1 MASLMEDLISI
12 LEQED
17 SLYEDLLKPSM
28 SKTPVLISGDLE
40 ALSRITE
47 DEQEIVNKV
56 NALDKKREEGMKDIA
71 NVLGKDVKTLKLTDL
86 IDVLRSRPAEQNRLA
101 AIYDKLSD
109 TIGQMKRTNE
119 QNKELI
125 ESSLEMV
132 QFDMNVLQAYKAAP
146 ETANYSRNA
155 LNSGA
160 YMGNMKGGFD
170 AKQ

>member
-17 SLYEDLLKPSM
+17 SLYEDLLKLSM

-86 IDVLRSRPAEQNRLA
+86 IEILRSRPAEQNRLA

-146 ETANYSRNA
+146 ETANYSKNA

-160 YMGNMKGGFD
+160 YMGNTKGGFD

>member
-1 MASLMEDLISI
+1 MEDLISI

-17 SLYEDLLKPSM
+17 SLYEDLLKLSM

-132 QFDMNVLQAYKAAP
+132 QFDMNVLQAYRAAP
-146 ETANYSRNA
+146 GTANYSRNA

-160 YMGNMKGGFD
+160 YMGNTKGGSD

>member
-17 SLYEDLLKPSM
+17 SLYEDLLKLSM

-86 IDVLRSRPAEQNRLA
+86 IDILRSRPAEQNRLA

-119 QNKELI
+119 QNRELI

-146 ETANYSRNA
+146 ETANYSKNA

-160 YMGNMKGGFD
+160 YMGNTKGGFD

>member
-17 SLYEDLLKPSM
+17 SLYEDLLKLSM
-28 SKTPVLISGDLE
+28 IKTPVLISGDLE

>member
-1 MASLMEDLISI
+1 MEDLISI

-17 SLYEDLLKPSM
+17 SLYEDLLKLSM

-146 ETANYSRNA
+146 ETANYSKNA

-160 YMGNMKGGFD
+160 YMGNTKGGFD

>member
-1 MASLMEDLISI
+1 MEDLISI

-17 SLYEDLLKPSM
+17 SLYEDLLKLSM

-86 IDVLRSRPAEQNRLA
+86 IEILRSRPAEQNRLA

>member
-17 SLYEDLLKPSM
+17 SLYEDLLKLSM

-146 ETANYSRNA
+146 ETANYSKNA

>member
-12 LEQED
+12 LEQEN
-17 SLYEDLLKPSM
+17 SLYEDLLKLSM

-86 IDVLRSRPAEQNRLA
+86 IEVLKSRPAEQNRLA

-119 QNKELI
+119 QNRELI

-146 ETANYSRNA
+146 ETANYSKNA

-160 YMGNMKGGFD
+160 YMGNTKGGFD

>member
-17 SLYEDLLKPSM
+17 SLYEDLLKLSM

-86 IDVLRSRPAEQNRLA
+86 IEILRSRPAEQNRLA

-160 YMGNMKGGFD
+160 YMGNTKGGFD

>member
-1 MASLMEDLISI
+1 MEDLISI

-17 SLYEDLLKPSM
+17 SLYEDLLKLSM

-86 IDVLRSRPAEQNRLA
+86 IEILRSRPAEQNRLA

-119 QNKELI
+119 QNTELI

-146 ETANYSRNA
+146 ETANYSKNA

-160 YMGNMKGGFD
+160 YMGNTKGGFD

>member
-1 MASLMEDLISI
+1 MEDLISI

-17 SLYEDLLKPSM
+17 SLYEDLLKLSM

-146 ETANYSRNA
+146 ETANYSKNA

>member
-1 MASLMEDLISI
+1 MVSLMEDLISI

-17 SLYEDLLKPSM
+17 SLYEDLLKLSM

-119 QNKELI
+119 QNRELI

-146 ETANYSRNA
+146 ETANYSKNA

-160 YMGNMKGGFD
+160 YMGNTKGGFD

>member
-17 SLYEDLLKPSM
+17 SLYEDLLKLSM

-56 NALDKKREEGMKDIA
+56 NARDKKREEGMKDIA

-119 QNKELI
+119 QNRELI

-146 ETANYSRNA
+146 ETANYSKNA

-160 YMGNMKGGFD
+160 YMGNTKGGFD

>member
-1 MASLMEDLISI
+1 MEDLISI

-17 SLYEDLLKPSM
+17 SLYEDLLKLSM

-119 QNKELI
+119 QNRELI

-146 ETANYSRNA
+146 ETANYSKNA

>member
-17 SLYEDLLKPSM
+17 SLYEDLLKLSM

-119 QNKELI
+119 QNRELI

>member
-17 SLYEDLLKPSM
+17 SLYEDLLKLSM

-86 IDVLRSRPAEQNRLA
+86 IEILRSRPAEQNRLA

-119 QNKELI
+119 QNRELI
-125 ESSLEMV
+125 ENSLEMV

-146 ETANYSRNA
+146 ETANYSKNA

-160 YMGNMKGGFD
+160 YMGNTKGGFD

>member
-1 MASLMEDLISI
+1 MEDLISI

-17 SLYEDLLKPSM
+17 SLYEDLLKLSM

-71 NVLGKDVKTLKLTDL
+71 NVLGKDVKTLKLTDM

>member
-1 MASLMEDLISI
+1 MEDLISI
-12 LEQED
+12 LEQEN
-17 SLYEDLLKPSM
+17 SLYEDLLKLSM

-119 QNKELI
+119 QNRELI

-146 ETANYSRNA
+146 ETANYSKNA

-160 YMGNMKGGFD
+160 YMGNTKGGFD

>member
-17 SLYEDLLKPSM
+17 SVYEDLLKLSM

-119 QNKELI
+119 QNRELI

-146 ETANYSRNA
+146 ETANYSKNA

-160 YMGNMKGGFD
+160 YMGNTKGGFD

>member
-1 MASLMEDLISI
+1 MEDLISI

-17 SLYEDLLKPSM
+17 SLYEDLLKLSM

-109 TIGQMKRTNE
+109 IIGQMKRTNE

>member
-17 SLYEDLLKPSM
+17 SLYEDLLKLSM

-119 QNKELI
+119 QNRELI

-132 QFDMNVLQAYKAAP
+132 QFDRNVLQAYKAAP

>member
-1 MASLMEDLISI
+1 MEDLISI

-17 SLYEDLLKPSM
+17 SLYEDLLKLSM

-86 IDVLRSRPAEQNRLA
+86 IEILRSRPAEQNRLA

-119 QNKELI
+119 QNRELI

-160 YMGNMKGGFD
+160 YMGNTKGGFD

>member
-17 SLYEDLLKPSM
+17 SLYEDLLKLSM

-86 IDVLRSRPAEQNRLA
+86 IEILRSRPAEQNRLA

-125 ESSLEMV
+125 ENSLEMV

>member
-1 MASLMEDLISI
+1 MEDLISI

-17 SLYEDLLKPSM
+17 SLYEDLLKLSM

-86 IDVLRSRPAEQNRLA
+86 IEILRSRPAVQNRLA

-119 QNKELI
+119 QNRELI

-146 ETANYSRNA
+146 ETANYSKNA

>member
-17 SLYEDLLKPSM
+17 SLYEDLLKLSM

-101 AIYDKLSD
+101 SIYDKLSD

-146 ETANYSRNA
+146 ETANYSKNA

>member
-1 MASLMEDLISI
+1 MEDL

-17 SLYEDLLKPSM
+17 SLYEDLLKLSM

-119 QNKELI
+119 QNRELI

>member
-17 SLYEDLLKPSM
+17 SLYEDLLKLSM

-86 IDVLRSRPAEQNRLA
+86 IEILRSRPAEQNRLA

-119 QNKELI
+119 QNRELI

-132 QFDMNVLQAYKAAP
+132 RFDMNVLQAYKAAP
-146 ETANYSRNA
+146 ETANYSKNA

-160 YMGNMKGGFD
+160 YMGNTKGGFD

>member
-1 MASLMEDLISI
+1 MEDLISI

-17 SLYEDLLKPSM
+17 SLYEDLLKLSM
-28 SKTPVLISGDLE
+28 SKTPVLISVDLE

-119 QNKELI
+119 QNRELI

-146 ETANYSRNA
+146 ETANYSKNA

-160 YMGNMKGGFD
+160 YMGNTKGGFD

>member
-17 SLYEDLLKPSM
+17 SLYEDLLKLSM

-56 NALDKKREEGMKDIA
+56 NALDKKREEGLKDIA

-119 QNKELI
+119 QNRELI
-125 ESSLEMV
+125 ESSREMV

-146 ETANYSRNA
+146 ETANYSKNA

-160 YMGNMKGGFD
+160 YMGNTKGGFD

>member
-17 SLYEDLLKPSM
+17 SLYEDLLKLSM
-28 SKTPVLISGDLE
+28 RKTPVLISGDLE

-86 IDVLRSRPAEQNRLA
+86 IEILRSRPAEQNRLA

-160 YMGNMKGGFD
+160 YMGNTKGGFD

>member
-1 MASLMEDLISI
+1 MEDLISI

-17 SLYEDLLKPSM
+17 SLYEDLLKLSM

-40 ALSRITE
+40 DLSRITE

-119 QNKELI
+119 QNRELI

-146 ETANYSRNA
+146 ETANYSKNA

-160 YMGNMKGGFD
+160 YMGNTKGGFD

>member
-1 MASLMEDLISI
+1 MEDLISI

-17 SLYEDLLKPSM
+17 SLYEDLLKLSM

-86 IDVLRSRPAEQNRLA
+86 IEILRSRPAEQNRLA

-146 ETANYSRNA
+146 ETANYSKNA

>member
-1 MASLMEDLISI
+1 MEDLISI

-17 SLYEDLLKPSM
+17 SLYEDLLKLSM

-119 QNKELI
+119 QNRELI

-160 YMGNMKGGFD
+160 YMGNTKGGFD